1 MWRTPTVLVTGGS
14 ILVGLVILVLVLLRP
29 GTGNNAGPVTV
40 PTSSIPA
47 GLASG
52 RTLGS
57 ATAPVTIDVWT
68 DYQCPYCGL
77 LARLI
82 EPRLVTEFVVP
93 GTAKIV
99 AHDFSFIG
107 QGRNPDESTDAAV
120 AARSAEKQGKY
131 WEYRDYLYWNQHNEN
146 AGDFVRSRLL
156 AMATALKL
164 DQAAFT
170 TSLDDQ
176 TIRSAVAAETAQGSA
191 MGIKQTPTLV
201 INGRIYTGELT
212 YDAIATAV
220 RAAAAERAAG
230 GSPSPVPSGASTA
243 P

>member
-1 MWRTPTVLVTGGS
+1 MTGAAVLVGIVVL
-14 ILVGLVILVLVLLRP
+14 ILVVLRP
-29 GTGNNAGPVTV
+29 GATSSTSPVTQ
-40 PTSSIPA
+40 PTTTIPA
-47 GLASG
+47 GLANG
-52 RTLGS
+52 RTLGG

-68 DYQCPYCGL
+68 DYQCPYCGQ

-93 GTAKIV
+93 GTARIV

-146 AGDFVRSRLL
+146 AGDYARSKLL
-156 AMATALKL
+156 AMAMALNL

-176 TIRSAVAAETAQGSA
+176 TIRSAVAAETAQGAA

-212 YDAIATAV
+212 YDAVAEAV
-220 RAAAAERAAG
+220 RAAAAERGAG
-230 GSPSPVPSGASTA
+230 GSPSPAPSGASTA